1 MANYLTSF
9 DISHELMAIFRPMA
23 DPSGVGDLE
32 HEWPNNLLSTQTVI
46 FEDGK
51 FAKYPET
58 VRHLVDREELETC
71 RKLAHELEV
80 RACGIELQ
88 SETACPL
95 QGFYIT
101 KNVDS
106 PTPKEF
112 TPDLV
117 SELFAHNFFPLAP
130 ITVEP
135 LREDTDWWTTE
146 VGTEEDEED
155 EEYAEFMLLWRDLI
169 EWINGHD
176 QLFDPVFVKVGDDSL
191 MWELNREQFPAG
203 TEMVG
208 SLFPRLIL
216 ARTAN
221 GSVIGLAAY
230 SVLT

>member
-1 MANYLTSF
+1 M
-9 DISHELMAIFRPMA
+9 
-23 DPSGVGDLE
+23 
-32 HEWPNNLLSTQTVI
+32 
-46 FEDGK
+46 
-51 FAKYPET
+51 
-58 VRHLVDREELETC
+58 
-71 RKLAHELEV
+71 
-80 RACGIELQ
+80 
-88 SETACPL
+88 
-95 QGFYIT
+95 
-101 KNVDS
+101 
-106 PTPKEF
+106 
-112 TPDLV
+112 
-117 SELFAHNFFPLAP
+117 
-130 ITVEP
+130 
-135 LREDTDWWTTE
+135 
-146 VGTEEDEED
+146 GTEEDEED